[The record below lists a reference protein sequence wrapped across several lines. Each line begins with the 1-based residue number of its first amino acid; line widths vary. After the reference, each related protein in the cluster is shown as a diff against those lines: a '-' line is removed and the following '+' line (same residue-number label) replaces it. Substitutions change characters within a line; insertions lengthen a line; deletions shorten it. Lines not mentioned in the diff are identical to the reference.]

1 MVSDRV
7 GVGKESYLYEEFGQ
21 DPVSVWATQDEFSS
35 SYSFFFFWEGG
46 TKVWGR
52 SGRNGK

>member
-35 SYSFFFFWEGG
+35 SYSFFFWEGG
-46 TKVWGR
+46 TKVWG
-52 SGRNGK
+52 

>member
-35 SYSFFFFWEGG
+35 SYSFFFL
-46 TKVWGR
+46 GR
-52 SGRNGK
+52 GH